1 MFNAISS
8 VELPYTYFENSLGR
22 LLEHPAGH
30 YITIEFRSG
39 PRQLLELADFL
50 THAGQL
56 LARWGWDK
64 LLGHQGLMAS
74 FTFEETE
81 WLAAYWCGQASYSVA
96 LLYGAQLLPHEVF
109 ARLSWKAMAPEGC
122 PLLGKVWMP

>member
-1 MFNAISS
+1 MFNDISPS
-8 VELPYTYFENSLGR
+8 AELPYTYFENSLGR
-22 LLEHPAGH
+22 LLEHPTGQ
-30 YITIEFRSG
+30 YITIEFWSG

-64 LLGHQGLMAS
+64 LRGHQSLMTS
-74 FTFEETE
+74 FTSEETE
-81 WLAAYWCGQASYSVA
+81 WLATYWCSQATYPLA

-109 ARLSWKAMAPEGC
+109 ARLSWKAIDS
-122 PLLGKVWMP
+122 